1 MPYLTRSTVVL
12 LACQLLAVASACAG
26 PVTSYKDLCDASAAI
41 ALGSEVFVVGD
52 NDHNVLKIYRRDQ
65 PAATACIDLR
75 DYLARRQASGKP
87 AETRSGRGGGAATP
101 ACDPREDFGTS
112 GAKAKEADIEGAARI
127 GNRIYWIAS
136 HGRNSKGKF
145 REERQRFFATD
156 VRETPS
162 GTTLT
167 VPPTPP
173 YTQLVVALVA
183 DRRFAP
189 LAEAYAQEKGPEK
202 AGGFNIEGLAATP
215 AGHLLIGF
223 RNPLTLKGE
232 ALLVP
237 LTNPA
242 AVIDTAAQPIFG
254 DLLALDL
261 GGRGI
266 RSIESVGQGF
276 VIVAGPI
283 GNKSKQAGKDFALYE
298 WSGKAGDRPQKKADI
313 DFAKFGPEALFFFP
327 GNDQPYVLSDDG
339 DEKIDGIA
347 CKDDRVP
354 MARKTFRGFYLD
366 AARSVINR

>member
-101 ACDPREDFGTS
+101 ACDPREDFGAS

-127 GNRIYWIAS
+127 ANRIYWIAS

-167 VPPTPP
+167 VAPTPP
-173 YTQLVVALVA
+173 YTQLVAALVA
-183 DRRFAP
+183 DPRFAL

-202 AGGFNIEGLAATP
+202 PGGFNIEGLAATP

-223 RNPLTLKGE
+223 RNPLTRKGE

-254 DLLALDL
+254 DILPLYL
-261 GGRGI
+261 GARGI
-266 RSIESVGQGF
+266 RSIEWTGNGF
-276 VIVAGPI
+276 RIVAGPI
-283 GNKSKQAGKDFALYE
+283 GNKGKHGGKDFALYE
-298 WSGKAGDRPQKKADI
+298 WSGKAGDPPQQRKDV
-313 DFAKFGPEALFFFP
+313 DFATLGPEALFFFP

-339 DEKIDGIA
+339 DQKINGVA
-347 CKDDRVP
+347 CKDERVP
-354 MARKTFRGFYLD
+354 MSSKTFRGFAVD
-366 AARSVINR
+366 STEPKKNR